1 MQRETF
7 VEIIN
12 TYERTMKPFVLT
24 ALTDWLAARK
34 IDRSNWDLISFYPD
48 GEYLGVDID
57 IGRWEQEIESH
68 YIHLDFVFGDQAA
81 RDRFITELE
90 EQDALRAS

>member
-1 MQRETF
+1 
-7 VEIIN
+7 
-12 TYERTMKPFVLT
+12 MKPFVLT